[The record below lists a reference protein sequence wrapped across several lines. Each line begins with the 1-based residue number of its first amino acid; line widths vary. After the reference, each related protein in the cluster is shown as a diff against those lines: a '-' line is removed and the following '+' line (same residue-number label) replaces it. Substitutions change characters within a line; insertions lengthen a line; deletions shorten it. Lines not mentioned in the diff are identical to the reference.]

1 MVPSDLSSF
10 GATTKEETNEDSRRQ
25 ELQENLNYSWCED
38 FVKNQQSIEDQP
50 VARMTRMAKKA
61 RLCSPTPISIKK
73 CVNISGTSTPQGQ
86 HAPFPAVCNH
96 SFTMFLPVEHMDD
109 DVSLPINYCA
119 DEKYNEVLHAIE
131 FDEDVEENLDL
142 LALEAEILC
151 SPVQSHQSVFGAP
164 PNLGTSSL
172 GTRF

>member
-1 MVPSDLSSF
+1 
-10 GATTKEETNEDSRRQ
+10 
-25 ELQENLNYSWCED
+25 
-38 FVKNQQSIEDQP
+38 
-50 VARMTRMAKKA
+50 
-61 RLCSPTPISIKK
+61 
-73 CVNISGTSTPQGQ
+73 
-86 HAPFPAVCNH
+86 
-96 SFTMFLPVEHMDD
+96 MDD

-119 DEKYNEVLHAIE
+119 DEKYNEALHAIE